1 MSFRLRVAAG
11 LVVGLAVA
19 AGAQAHTFAVEK
31 DHYVLDGKPYQV
43 ISGELHYAR
52 IPREYWRARLKM
64 ARAMGLNTVA
74 TYVFWNVHEPKPGVY
89 DFSGNYDLAAFVKMA
104 QEEGLHVLLRAG
116 PYSCAEWEFGGFPAW
131 LLKDPRMS
139 TALRTNDDAFM
150 VPAERWMKRLAE
162 EMAPLLAKNGGPI
175 IAVQVENEYGNF
187 GGDPKYMEHMLRI
200 FQGTAFRDSLL
211 YTVDPSKA
219 LARGSIEGVP
229 AGVNFGTGHAAQ
241 GLAALAALRPGQ
253 PLFATEYWP
262 GWFDLWGHPHE
273 TRPIAPQLEDLNYIL
288 SHGASLNIYM
298 FHGGTSYGQMAG
310 ASQSTGNYRGNVTS
324 YDYDAPLDEAG
335 HPTAKFYAYRD
346 VILKYTHE
354 APLPVPEVAPVVAI
368 PEFTMFRDTSLSHH
382 LEHPLDVERPLTME
396 QVDQSYGYVLYRN
409 KVSTLP
415 TGATLKL
422 LGMQDFAIVYVN
434 GKQMGTL
441 DRHYHQD
448 TLALVAGGGDGPR
461 TIEVLVEN
469 TGRLNSTKW
478 MRQER
483 KGMTGATLNGVE
495 LTGWQE
501 FPLPMD
507 KSPTRFMDGVDR
519 ASTAVATSPEFEFG
533 RFSFTKTGDA
543 FLDVSALG
551 KGLIWINGHAL
562 GRFWNIG
569 PQNTLYVPA
578 PWLKQGTNEVAV
590 FELLPQTPN
599 PKLVGRLKPILNG
612 PTPGYADDP
621 ERKKKAAA
629 DAEFGTK
636 LATPADTPAKPKE

>member
-1 MSFRLRVAAG
+1 MRIGAVVAGMVIG
-11 LVVGLAVA
+11 LVGV
-19 AGAQAHTFAVEK
+19 AGAQAPAHTFAVEK
-31 DHYVLDGKPYQV
+31 DHYVLDGKPFQV

-64 ARAMGLNTVA
+64 ARAMGLNTIA
-74 TYVFWNVHEPKPGVY
+74 TYVFWNVHEPEPGHY
-89 DFSGNYDLAAFVKMA
+89 DFSGNNDLAAFVKIA
-104 QEEGLHVLLRAG
+104 QEEGLYVLLRAG

-150 VPAERWMKRLAE
+150 VQAERWMKRLAQ
-162 EMAPLLAKNGGPI
+162 EMKPQLAKNGGPI

-187 GGDPKYMEHMLRI
+187 GGDQKYMQHMLAI
-200 FQGTAFRDSLL
+200 FKATPFNDALL

-219 LARGSIEGVP
+219 LARGSIEGIP
-229 AGVNFGTGHAAQ
+229 AGVNFGTGRAEP

-273 TRPIAPQLEDLNYIL
+273 TRPLAPQLEDLNYIL
-288 SHGASLNIYM
+288 GHGASLNIYM
-298 FHGGTSYGQMAG
+298 FHGGTSFGQMAG
-310 ASQSTGNYRGNVTS
+310 ASQSTGSYRGNVTS

-335 HPTAKFYAYRD
+335 HPTAKFFAYRD
-346 VILKYTHE
+346 TILKYTHE
-354 APLPVPEVAPVVAI
+354 KAPPVPDVAPVVAI
-368 PEFTMFRDTSLSHH
+368 PEFTLGNAI
-382 LEHPLDVERPLTME
+382 PLRRNMYSFTASEQPLTME
-396 QVDQSYGYVLYRN
+396 QTDQSYGYINYT
-409 KVSTLP
+409 KQLP
-415 TGATLKL
+415 AAMHGAVLKL
-422 LGMQDFAIVYVN
+422 IGMQDFAAVYLDGNRV
-434 GKQMGTL
+434 GTL

-448 TLALVAGGGDGPR
+448 TLVLTADKPARLD
-461 TIEVLVEN
+461 VLVEN

-483 KGMTGATLNGVE
+483 KGMTGATLDGAP
-495 LTGWQE
+495 LTGWQIYHQSMAKPQINPPKPDHPE
-501 FPLPMD
+501 MYL
-507 KSPTRFMDGVDR
+507 TE
-519 ASTAVATSPEFEFG
+519 TAPRHLFGSFELQ
-533 RFSFTKTGDA
+533 KTGDA
-543 FLDVSALG
+543 FLDVSSLG

-569 PQNTLYVPA
+569 PQSTMYLPA
-578 PWLKQGTNEVAV
+578 PWLKQGHNDVTV
-590 FELLPQTPN
+590 FELLPTG
-599 PKLVGRLKPILNG
+599 KTETLIGRLKPILDG

-636 LATPADTPAKPKE
+636 LATPADGSPKPKE

>member
-19 AGAQAHTFAVEK
+19 AGAQTHTFAVEK

-43 ISGELHYAR
+43 VSGELHYAR

-89 DFSGNYDLAAFVKMA
+89 DFSGNNDLAAFIKMA

-150 VPAERWMKRLAE
+150 VPAERWMKRLAQ
-162 EMAPLLAKNGGPI
+162 EMAPLLLKNGGPI

-200 FQGTAFRDSLL
+200 FQATPFKDALL

-219 LARGSIEGVP
+219 LARGSIDGVP

-273 TRPIAPQLEDLNYIL
+273 TRPMAPQLEDLNYIL

-298 FHGGTSYGQMAG
+298 FHGGTSFGQMAG

-354 APLPVPEVAPVVAI
+354 AAMPVPEVAPVVMI
-368 PEFTMFRDTSLSHH
+368 PEFTLGMDTSLWQH
-382 LEHPLDVERPLTME
+382 LPVPREVAQPLTME
-396 QVDQSYGYVLYRN
+396 QVDQAYGYVDYR
-409 KVSTLP
+409 KQLTMPLHECDVESGRHAGLRGRVS
-415 TGATLKL
+415 GR
-422 LGMQDFAIVYVN
+422 Q
-434 GKQMGTL
+434 
-441 DRHYHQD
+441 
-448 TLALVAGGGDGPR
+448 AGGDAGP
-461 TIEVLVEN
+461 
-469 TGRLNSTKW
+469 
-478 MRQER
+478 
-483 KGMTGATLNGVE
+483 A
-495 LTGWQE
+495 
-501 FPLPMD
+501 LP
-507 KSPTRFMDGVDR
+507 
-519 ASTAVATSPEFEFG
+519 A
-533 RFSFTKTGDA
+533 
-543 FLDVSALG
+543 
-551 KGLIWINGHAL
+551 GHAD
-562 GRFWNIG
+562 R
-569 PQNTLYVPA
+569 
-578 PWLKQGTNEVAV
+578 
-590 FELLPQTPN
+590 
-599 PKLVGRLKPILNG
+599 
-612 PTPGYADDP
+612 
-621 ERKKKAAA
+621 
-629 DAEFGTK
+629 
-636 LATPADTPAKPKE
+636 